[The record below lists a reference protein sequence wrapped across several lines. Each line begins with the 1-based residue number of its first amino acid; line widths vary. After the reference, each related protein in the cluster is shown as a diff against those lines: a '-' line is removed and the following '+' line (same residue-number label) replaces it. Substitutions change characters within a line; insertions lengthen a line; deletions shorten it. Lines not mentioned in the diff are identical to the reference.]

1 MTYLI
6 PILLLI
12 GSEIENIMQPCKK
25 LYEVGNFLKICSKHQ
40 IESNLGFSFICS
52 HQQVKTFLLHIFMTT
67 VQQK

>member
-1 MTYLI
+1 MFEYSDESATMTYLI

-40 IESNLGFSFICS
+40 IESRQFIDKVS
-52 HQQVKTFLLHIFMTT
+52 RSGQV
-67 VQQK
+67 

>member
-25 LYEVGNFLKICSKHQ
+25 LYEVGNFLKICSKLQ
-40 IESNLGFSFICS
+40 IESKAIY
-52 HQQVKTFLLHIFMTT
+52 
-67 VQQK
+67 